1 MESSFLATTVILP
14 AKNVMETAKFY
25 QDKLGFEVSLI
36 WENPAYGS
44 VRRGNVVIEFGEGRK
59 EFAGSGVCFIHVDN
73 ADNIYNEFKSKDVE
87 FVGDFSD
94 RNYGSRDFRIK
105 DNNGNILIIGHALKN
120 QKELLKKGNVA

>member
-1 MESSFLATTVILP
+1 MENNFLDTTVILP
-14 AKNVMETAKFY
+14 VKNVLETAKFY

-73 ADNIYNEFKSKDVE
+73 ADNIYNEFKSKDIE
-87 FVGDFSD
+87 FVGDLSD
-94 RNYGSRDFRIK
+94 RDYGSRDFRIK
-105 DNNGNILIIGHALKN
+105 DNNGNILILGHPLKN
-120 QKELLKKGNVA
+120 EKELLKKGNVA